1 MIAKRSVN
9 IVSII
14 LAALAV
20 FFLTAGIAGAADRV
34 AVKSSIAN
42 MRSGPGTNYEVLWQ
56 VEKYH
61 PFLVKEKKGK
71 WVKIQDF
78 EGDMAWIHSSLLSDM
93 EGVITTKSKCNVRSQ
108 PTTDSR
114 ILFTV
119 ERGVPF
125 KVIKRQE
132 NWIRIA
138 HADGEKGWIYK
149 TLVW

>member
-1 MIAKRSVN
+1 MKAEQSVIRSGIALV
-9 IVSII
+9 V
-14 LAALAV
+14 LAV
-20 FFLTAGIAGAADRV
+20 FYLMAGSAGAADRV
-34 AVKSSIAN
+34 AVKASIAN

-78 EGDMAWIHSSLLSDM
+78 EGDLAWIHSSLLADM
-93 EGVITTKSKCNVRSQ
+93 EGVITSRTKCNVRAQ

-114 ILFTV
+114 IVFTV

-125 KVIKRQE
+125 KVIKRQG
-132 NWIRIA
+132 NWIHIA

>member
-1 MIAKRSVN
+1 MKAKRFIKRS
-9 IVSII
+9 SILLVALVLFCL
-14 LAALAV
+14 LAASAE
-20 FFLTAGIAGAADRV
+20 AADRV
-34 AVKSSIAN
+34 AVKVSIAN

-78 EGDMAWIHSSLLSDM
+78 EGDMAWIHSSLLADM
-93 EGVITTKSKCNVRSQ
+93 EGVITSKSKCNVRSR
-108 PTTDSR
+108 PTTDSKVV
-114 ILFTV
+114 FTV

-125 KVIKRQE
+125 KVIKRQG